1 MPIFDNL
8 RKLVCC
14 AAREQYEPEAPVRRP
29 APEHVATETGEPG
42 RPYQDY
48 VEDEARKYWQEMVK
62 TGGLKKPD
70 QREIRTAAMPV
81 LGRALRRRQGK
92 IPDPAL
98 AFDRAHQGVNAL
110 QQHTAERGW
119 IRYPFTPSEA
129 SPDYVEALMR
139 LADDAGWLYREIP
152 LPEHPEPHHPPIHY
166 TIDPVSKLPVATE
179 DSLIRSDYV
188 YDPMVGSP
196 ISRADYIPPWRVPG
210 VLPKMGDLTSRGWD
224 ACYAFLTSRSGS
236 WDRPWDPQSEK
247 TFITYF
253 WIDPS
258 NPPSFRRRI
267 DRAAHSKLTFT
278 DFVLKGIHFSLH
290 PPTQESIIS
299 YRRMVDL
306 LLPPD
311 T

>member
-1 MPIFDNL
+1 MAPL
-8 RKLVCC
+8 MQPGPEPV
-14 AAREQYEPEAPVRRP
+14 AAEPAG
-29 APEHVATETGEPG
+29 TG
-42 RPYQDY
+42 RPYQVY
-48 VEDEARKYWQEMVK
+48 VESEARKYWEEMVK

-70 QREIRTAAMPV
+70 QREIRTVAMPV

-119 IRYPFTPSEA
+119 IRHPFTPSEA
-129 SPDYVEALMR
+129 SPDYVEALIR

-166 TIDPVSKLPVATE
+166 TIDPVSKRPIATE

-188 YDPMVGSP
+188 YDPLVGAP
-196 ISRADYIPPWRVPG
+196 ITQADYIPPWRVPD
-210 VLPKMGDLTSRGWD
+210 VMPTVGDLISRNWN
-224 ACYAFLTSRSGS
+224 ACYAFLTSRTGS

-247 TFITYF
+247 MFITYY
-253 WIDPS
+253 WVDPL
-258 NPPSFRRRI
+258 NPPNFRVRC
-267 DRAAHSKLTFT
+267 DRAAHCKLPFT
-278 DFVLKGIHFSLH
+278 DFILQGIHFSPH
-290 PPTQESIIS
+290 PPTRESIIS
-299 YRRMVDL
+299 YRRKLDL
-306 LLPPD
+306 LFPPN